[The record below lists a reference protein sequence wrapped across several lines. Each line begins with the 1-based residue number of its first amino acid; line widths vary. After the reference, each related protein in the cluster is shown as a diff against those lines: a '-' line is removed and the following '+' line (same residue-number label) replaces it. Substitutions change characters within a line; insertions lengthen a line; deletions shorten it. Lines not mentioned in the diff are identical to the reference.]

1 MRTRMPL
8 CDRPSAMLRMLRQN
22 VPAAKPY
29 PTMHKAV
36 CDTMRGLAIELRT
49 ALAESI
55 AAALK
60 NARWS
65 KREGESFELERVST
79 LRDVL
84 AAMDALQRIVSNEH
98 YQSQVGGALPIMDV
112 GLPPPPAGTLGRV
125 QASRECSSWMVDQ
138 LVRPL
143 ATRLYFHFDEGGSLA
158 RMDRPHFLYSFAA
171 TTIADCVA
179 FLQEHVGGSKGSL
192 YGDALRARLVAAFP
206 DSTPD
211 LGGEDEPCVPA
222 TSRDWSIVS
231 DICTSFTDVAIGV
244 VNDIME
250 GRVED
255 SGLATRPSDWM
266 ASVRSAMEFDAK
278 LESSWANVQNDRRLL
293 QTS

>member
-1 MRTRMPL
+1 
-8 CDRPSAMLRMLRQN
+8 
-22 VPAAKPY
+22 
-29 PTMHKAV
+29 
-36 CDTMRGLAIELRT
+36 
-49 ALAESI
+49 
-55 AAALK
+55 
-60 NARWS
+60 
-65 KREGESFELERVST
+65 
-79 LRDVL
+79 
-84 AAMDALQRIVSNEH
+84 
-98 YQSQVGGALPIMDV
+98 
-112 GLPPPPAGTLGRV
+112 
-125 QASRECSSWMVDQ
+125 
-138 LVRPL
+138 
-143 ATRLYFHFDEGGSLA
+143 
-158 RMDRPHFLYSFAA
+158 MDRKHYLYSYSETKIEEF
-171 TTIADCVA
+171 VA
-179 FLQEHVGGSKGSL
+179 FYQEHVGGSKGSL

-278 LESSWANVQNDRRLL
+278 LESIAGRTCRMTDVFFKHPSRTAIVTRR
-293 QTS
+293 TSLRVPHCRRNAVRNCWSSSVAALET